1 MDEYLSEQEQIQRLR
16 DWWADN
22 GWFIVGGV
30 VLGVGALV
38 GWNQYQSYLTQQ
50 SEAAAEIYLQLQD
63 AVEDGVEDDALT
75 LSSQLSDEFP
85 NTPYADQAGLA
96 MARLFM
102 DASEPQRAAEYL
114 RSVMESTAD
123 AELGLIARLRLARVL
138 SYLEQ
143 HDDALALIEGVDAGR
158 FRGRYSEVMGD
169 IHVAQG
175 RVDRARAAYG
185 QALSDLEP
193 GLVDRVL
200 VQMKLDDLPATA
212 DDAAG
217 ALEQP
222 TEEPS
227 EDS

>member
-16 DWWADN
+16 EWWSDN

-38 GWNQYQSYLTQQ
+38 GWNQYQSYLTSR
-50 SEAAAEIYLQLQD
+50 SEAAAAVYLQLQD
-63 AVEDGVEDDALT
+63 AVEDGVEDDALA
-75 LSSQLSDEFP
+75 LSSQLRNEYP

-102 DASEPQRAAEYL
+102 ETSEPQRAAEFL
-114 RSVMESTAD
+114 RDVMENTTD
-123 AELGLIARLRLARVL
+123 EELGLIARLRLARVL
-138 SYLEQ
+138 AYLEQ
-143 HDDALALIEGVDAGR
+143 YEEALALIESVDAGR

-175 RVDRARAAYG
+175 DVDRARAAYG
-185 QALSDLEP
+185 QALSDTEP

-200 VQMKLDDLPATA
+200 VQMKLDDLPATVGGTA
-212 DDAAG
+212 E
-217 ALEQP
+217 ALDQP